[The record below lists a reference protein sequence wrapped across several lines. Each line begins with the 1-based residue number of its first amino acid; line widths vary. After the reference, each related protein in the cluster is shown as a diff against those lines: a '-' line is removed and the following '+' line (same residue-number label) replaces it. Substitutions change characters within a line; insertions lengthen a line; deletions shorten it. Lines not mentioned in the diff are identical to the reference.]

1 MSESDKSNS
10 SLSSFAGWEQLFD
23 RCLKVSEAAI
33 VLAITAVF
41 VLFVVREV
49 LWIWFGCDP
58 SVRQQHIEAALKMLN
73 ENWKVGL
80 LILVPLFYRTIRMF
94 RMFLERVRK
103 VWGMEAQQP
112 EAVEEKPNPP
122 QVTREQEQD
131 EA

>member
-1 MSESDKSNS
+1 MIPLSGSN
-10 SLSSFAGWEQLFD
+10 
-23 RCLKVSEAAI
+23 R
-33 VLAITAVF
+33 
-41 VLFVVREV
+41 
-49 LWIWFGCDP
+49 
-58 SVRQQHIEAALKMLN
+58 IEAALKMLN

-80 LILVPLFYRTIRMF
+80 LILVPLFYRTI

>member
-58 SVRQQHIEAALKMLN
+58 SVRQQRIEAALKMLN

-80 LILVPLFYRTIRMF
+80 LILVPLFYRTI